1 MSLFLYETHLHT
13 SEASACA
20 NVSGREQARIY
31 KKAGYAGIIVTDHF
45 LTAIPRFRII
55 FLGKNGLICFARD
68 MRTQKR
74 GRKIGL
80 SVFFGFEFNYRT
92 TEFWCTDWIPNG

>member
-31 KKAGYAGIIVTDHF
+31 RKAGYAGIIVTDHF
-45 LTAIPRFRII
+45 FNGNTAVS
-55 FLGKNGLICFARD
+55 A
-68 MRTQKR
+68 
-74 GRKIGL
+74 
-80 SVFFGFEFNYRT
+80 
-92 TEFWCTDWIPNG
+92 